1 MLSRSSDVGITVI
14 QLTNWQS
21 FWSKSP
27 VSISYYCLDSFNLT
41 HSKLCQWLWPK
52 LLRWELE
59 DLLSFAMVC
68 ACARVVGK
76 LAHQGSSGCSRND
89 AFNLYQNYGIR
100 SILSDW
106 WYGLDMRV
114 EEDAILEFVS
124 AEFSERVELAYTTLE
139 IEKLNMENLWV
150 VFPTQEPAC
159 KSNGRSS
166 I

>member
-1 MLSRSSDVGITVI
+1 MALAKATPMGARRFVEFRNGVRMRKGSRKAGPSG
-14 QLTNWQS
+14 L
-21 FWSKSP
+21 
-27 VSISYYCLDSFNLT
+27 
-41 HSKLCQWLWPK
+41 
-52 LLRWELE
+52 
-59 DLLSFAMVC
+59 
-68 ACARVVGK
+68 
-76 LAHQGSSGCSRND
+76 HQGSSGCSRND